1 MTARKVSAFIDA
13 IARGQRPKRQL
24 VEADDVDVLRAAIE
38 LRAARPGDSA
48 PSTLFTDGLF
58 RQLSDQL
65 GAEGAQPKTVVTPA
79 RPRRPLRLA
88 LIAASVAAALI
99 AGTAVVTDVV
109 SHSGTSRDATQLPK
123 LSALRTG
130 TFQTTDGQV
139 LGQIVAYRGD
149 PSWVFMN
156 VNAPDYNGAITC
168 MLQVEDGTTVAFG
181 TFTMHNGTGQF
192 SKNLGS
198 VDVSALRGAKLVDP
212 AGVPVAAA
220 TFAT

>member
-13 IARGQRPKRQL
+13 IASGRRPKRLHIDQ
-24 VEADDVDVLRAAIE
+24 DDVDVVRAAIE

-48 PSTLFTDGLF
+48 PTAAFTAELFQ
-58 RQLSDQL
+58 QLSDQHNAADVRP
-65 GAEGAQPKTVVTPA
+65 GTVVVPA
-79 RPRRPLRLA
+79 PRRPLRMA
-88 LIAASVAAALI
+88 LLAASVAAVLV
-99 AGTAVVTDVV
+99 AGTAAITETV
-109 SHSGTSRDATQLPK
+109 SHQGTTPAATQLPQ

-130 TFQTTDGQV
+130 SFQTADGQV

-156 VNAPDYNGAITC
+156 VNAPDYSGPITC
-168 MLQVEDGTTVAFG
+168 MLQVADGTTVAFG
-181 TFTMHNGTGQF
+181 TFTVHNGVGQF

-198 VDVSALRGAKLVDP
+198 VDVSALRGAKLVSSTG
-212 AGVPVAAA
+212 APVAAA